1 MKKLFLSILV
11 ICSLLSGNAYAN
23 LFNTKTYAKCK
34 YQSQTGKINLNTA
47 NFQTNSYVEYF
58 AFDKEF
64 FYFKYNVANKDFD
77 TKIAHDDGD
86 QSEKRSYGFFND
98 NKSAPLVMIFNG
110 TNGELKV
117 IETPGSNGSLNFSCE
132 KIRKNKLPKSKF

>member
-77 TKIAHDDGD
+77 TKRFDERHLDHPILLFLLMI
-86 QSEKRSYGFFND
+86 GF
-98 NKSAPLVMIFNG
+98 LH
-110 TNGELKV
+110 
-117 IETPGSNGSLNFSCE
+117 
-132 KIRKNKLPKSKF
+132 KLILG

>member
-1 MKKLFLSILV
+1 MPKKIILIVLF
-11 ICSLLSGNAYAN
+11 CLLLNGNAYAN

-34 YQSQTGKINLNTA
+34 FQLQSGSIHFSTA
-47 NFQTNSYVEYF
+47 DIHTKRHVEYF

-64 FYFKYNVANKDFD
+64 FYYKYNIANKDFD

-86 QSEKRSYGFFND
+86 QSVKQSFGFFNED
-98 NKSAPLVMIFNG
+98 KSAPLVMIFDG
-110 TNGELKV
+110 AVGELKV
-117 IETPGSNGSLNFSCE
+117 IETPGTNGYLKFSCD

>member
-1 MKKLFLSILV
+1 MKKILSIVV
-11 ICSLLSGNAYAN
+11 ISLLLNGNAYAN
-23 LFNTKTYAKCK
+23 LFNLKTYAKCK

-86 QSEKRSYGFFND
+86 ESMKRSYGFFND
-98 NKSAPLVMIFNG
+98 DKSAPLVMTFDG
-110 TNGELKV
+110 TTGGLKV
-117 IETPGSNGSLNFSCE
+117 IETPGSNGSLKFLCE
-132 KIRKNKLPKSKF
+132 KMRKNKLPKSKF